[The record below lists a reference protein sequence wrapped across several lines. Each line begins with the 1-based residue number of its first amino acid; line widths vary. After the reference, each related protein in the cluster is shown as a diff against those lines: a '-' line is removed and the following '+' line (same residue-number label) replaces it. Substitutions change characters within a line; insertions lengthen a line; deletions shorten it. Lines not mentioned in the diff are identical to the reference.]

1 MSDAP
6 EDGLPPSLRF
16 LKTLV
21 TVLTAVMIGGV
32 LVIIGLLVTT
42 LRAAPPPMTLPAT
55 IALPDGALPAAIT
68 QAQDW
73 LGVVTT
79 DGRMFVYD
87 RASGALR
94 QEIRIAPAPVP
105 APTPAAD
112 PAN

>member
-6 EDGLPPSLRF
+6 EDVLPPSLRF

-42 LRAAPPPMTLPAT
+42 LRAVPPVLALPDS
-55 IALPDGALPAAIT
+55 IALPADAVPAAVT

-79 DGRMFVYD
+79 DGRIFIFD
-87 RASGALR
+87 RASGVLR
-94 QEIRIAPAPVP
+94 QEIRVQ
-105 APTPAAD
+105 TAAD
-112 PAN
+112 

>member
-1 MSDAP
+1 MTDAP

-42 LRAAPPPMTLPAT
+42 LQTEPPALPAT
-55 IALPDGALPAAIT
+55 LALPDGATPAAVT

-73 LGVVTT
+73 IGVVTT
-79 DGRMFVYD
+79 DGRLFIFD
-87 RASGALR
+87 RTTGALR
-94 QEIRIAPAPVP
+94 QEIRIE
-105 APTPAAD
+105 TGQTGG
-112 PAN
+112 